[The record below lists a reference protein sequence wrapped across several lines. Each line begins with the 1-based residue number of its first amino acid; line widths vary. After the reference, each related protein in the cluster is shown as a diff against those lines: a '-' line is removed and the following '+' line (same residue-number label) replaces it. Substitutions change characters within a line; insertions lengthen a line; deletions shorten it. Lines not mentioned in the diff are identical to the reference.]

1 MLKSS
6 RLTVHQQDS
15 LVYIGFPKLEATK
28 AVRVAFTTRMG
39 GVSRGQYASMN
50 MSTTNG
56 DNLSLVK
63 ENYKIIC
70 GAVDIDHKN
79 VVLSHQTH
87 TDNIRTVT
95 ESDRGKGLYSQRDY
109 DNVDGLITNIS
120 GVALV
125 TQFAD
130 CTPLLFLDPVKRV
143 IANVH
148 SGWRGT
154 VKQIGAKAVRRMEE
168 EFGCNPSNIIAAIG
182 PCIGKCCYEV
192 DTPVYSE
199 FEKVAGLDLSAIFT
213 QKNDNKYMLD
223 LWEANRQI
231 LINAG
236 IKPENIDV
244 TDLCTHCHSEYF
256 HSHRATGGKRG
267 NLAAIISLV

>member
-1 MLKSS
+1 MLKSNS
-6 RLTVHQQDS
+6 LAVHQSGD
-15 LVYIGFPKLEATK
+15 LFYIGFPKLEATGK
-28 AVRVAFTTRMG
+28 IRVAFTTRMG
-39 GVSRGQYASMN
+39 GVSRGQYSSMN

-56 DNLSLVK
+56 DDINLVK
-63 ENYKIIC
+63 ENYRIIC
-70 GAVDIDHKN
+70 SALGIDSKN

-95 ESDRGKGLYSQRDY
+95 EKDRGKGLYSERDY
-109 DNVDGLITNIS
+109 DNVDALITNIP
-120 GVALV
+120 GLALV

-130 CTPLLFLDPVKRV
+130 CTPLLFFDHVKNV

-154 VKQIGAKAVRRMEE
+154 VKQIGAKAVKRMVE
-168 EFGCNPSNIIAAIG
+168 EFDCSPSDIIAAIG

-199 FEKVAGLDLSAIFT
+199 FEKVAGFDLSAIFT
-213 QKNDNKYMLD
+213 QKSDDKYMLD

>member
-1 MLKSS
+1 MLKSNN
-6 RLTVHQQDS
+6 LCVKLKED
-15 LVYIGFPKLEATK
+15 LVYISFPKFNTAKGVTAL
-28 AVRVAFTTRMG
+28 FTTRMG
-39 GVSRGQYASMN
+39 GVSKGQYSSMN

-56 DNLSLVK
+56 DDLNSVK
-63 ENYKIIC
+63 KNYEIIC
-70 GAVDIDHKN
+70 NAVNINPKN
-79 VVLSHQTH
+79 LVLSKQTH

-95 ESDRGKGLYSQRDY
+95 EEDCGKGIFSERDY
-109 DNVDGLITNIS
+109 DDVDGLITTVKGI
-120 GVALV
+120 ALV

-130 CTPLLFLDPVKRV
+130 CTPLLFYDPVNKV

-154 VKQIGAKAVRRMEE
+154 VKQIGAKAVERMVN
-168 EFGCNPSNIIAAIG
+168 EFGCQKENIIAAIG

-192 DTPVYSE
+192 DDPVYDE
-199 FEKVAGLDLSAIFT
+199 FKKIPVLDINRILT
-213 QKNDNKYMLD
+213 KKNDGKYMLD

-236 IKPENIDV
+236 IKPEKIDV

-267 NLAAIISLV
+267 NLAAIICLV

>member
-1 MLKSS
+1 MLKSND
-6 RLTVHQQDS
+6 LFIHEKDE
-15 LVYIGFPKLEATK
+15 LVYISFPKLDSVKGVTAL
-28 AVRVAFTTRMG
+28 FTTRMG
-39 GVSRGQYASMN
+39 GVSKGQYASMN
-50 MSTTNG
+50 KTTTNG
-56 DNLSLVK
+56 DDLNSVK
-63 ENYKIIC
+63 RNYEIIC
-70 GAVDIDHKN
+70 KAVNIDPKN
-79 VVLSHQTH
+79 LVLSKQTH

-95 ESDRGKGLYSQRDY
+95 KEDCGKGIFSERDY
-109 DNVDGLITNIS
+109 DDVDGLITNVKGI
-120 GVALV
+120 ALV

-130 CTPLLFLDPVKRV
+130 CTPLLFYDPVNKV

-154 VKQIGAKAVRRMEE
+154 VKQIGAKAVKRMTE
-168 EFGCNPSNIIAAIG
+168 EFGSNPSDIIAAIG

-213 QKNDNKYMLD
+213 QKNDDKYMLD

-231 LINAG
+231 LISAG
-236 IKPENIDV
+236 VKPENIDV

-256 HSHRATGGKRG
+256 HSHRATGGMRG

>member
-1 MLKSS
+1 MLKSNN
-6 RLTVHQQDS
+6 LCVKVKED
-15 LVYIGFPKLEATK
+15 LVYISFPKFNTAKGVTAL
-28 AVRVAFTTRMG
+28 FTTRMG
-39 GVSRGQYASMN
+39 GVSKGQYSSMN

-56 DNLSLVK
+56 DDLNSVK
-63 ENYKIIC
+63 KNYEIIC
-70 GAVDIDHKN
+70 NAVNINPKN
-79 VVLSHQTH
+79 LVLSKQTH

-95 ESDRGKGLYSQRDY
+95 EEDCGKGIFSERDY
-109 DNVDGLITNIS
+109 DDVDGLITNVKGI
-120 GVALV
+120 ALV

-130 CTPLLFLDPVKRV
+130 CTPLLFYDPVNKV

-154 VKQIGAKAVRRMEE
+154 VKQIGAKAVERMVN
-168 EFGCNPSNIIAAIG
+168 EFGCQKENIIAAIG

-192 DTPVYSE
+192 DDPVYDE
-199 FEKVAGLDLSAIFT
+199 FKKIPVLKINRILTKKDDG
-213 QKNDNKYMLD
+213 KYMLD

-236 IKPENIDV
+236 INPENIDV
-244 TDLCTHCHSEYF
+244 TDLCTHCHSQYF

-267 NLAAIISLV
+267 NLAAIICLV

>member
-1 MLKSS
+1 MLKSN
-6 RLTVHQQDS
+6 S
-15 LVYIGFPKLEATK
+15 LSIHKKGDLIYVGFPKMEATDRVK
-28 AVRVAFTTRMG
+28 VAFTTRMG
-39 GVSRGQYASMN
+39 GVSKGRYASMN

-56 DNLSLVK
+56 DDISLVK
-63 ENYKIIC
+63 ENYSIIC
-70 GAVDIDHKN
+70 SAIGIEPKN
-79 VVLSHQTH
+79 LVLSHQTH
-87 TDNIRTVT
+87 TDNIRTIHS
-95 ESDRGKGLYSQRDY
+95 SDKGKGIFCERDY
-109 DNVDGLITNIS
+109 NDVDGLITNIPKI
-120 GVALV
+120 ALV

-130 CTPLLFLDPVKRV
+130 CTPLLFFDPVKNV

-154 VKQIGAKAVRRMEE
+154 VKQIGAKAVKRMTE
-168 EFGCNPSNIIAAIG
+168 EFGSNPSDIIAAIG

-213 QKNDNKYMLD
+213 QKNDDKYMLD

-231 LINAG
+231 LISAG
-236 IKPENIDV
+236 VKPENIDV

-256 HSHRATGGKRG
+256 HSHRATGGMRG